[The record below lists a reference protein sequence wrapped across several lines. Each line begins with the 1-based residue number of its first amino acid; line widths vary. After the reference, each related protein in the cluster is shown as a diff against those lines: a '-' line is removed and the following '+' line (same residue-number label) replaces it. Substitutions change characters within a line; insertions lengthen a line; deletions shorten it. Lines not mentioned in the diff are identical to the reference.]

1 MSFTALGAGP
11 GRRHPALTLCLLAAL
26 LATAGCAQRQEAE
39 CCPCPEEKPL
49 EQDLMLVLASA
60 RALHHQAD
68 IYLQQGQVDRAIEVV
83 RSILDLQLDR
93 KWPEAEEARLD
104 AVARLAKLLL
114 GRGDEQESLD
124 LADREI
130 SGARRESFYLSN
142 LHSVRGE
149 ILQARSKR
157 LDGEGKKEEAR
168 ASAREALAAFERS
181 IAINKRL
188 QQQQLGGGGGR

>member
-1 MSFTALGAGP
+1 MSFTALRAGR
-11 GRRHPALTLCLLAAL
+11 GRPRPALALCLLAAL
-26 LATAGCAQRQEAE
+26 LPAAGCAQRLESE

-68 IYLQQGQVDRAIEVV
+68 IHLQQGQVDRAIEAV
-83 RSILDLQLDR
+83 RGILALGLDP

-104 AVARLAKLLL
+104 AVARLAKLLQS
-114 GRGDEQESLD
+114 RGEEQEALD

-130 SGARRESFYLSN
+130 RGARRESFYLSN

-168 ASAREALAAFERS
+168 ASAREAIAAFERS

-188 QQQQLGGGGGR
+188 QQQQLRGGGGR